1 MVPGKDPKEE
11 DETWPSMPSGGAWRR
26 TLQRFLPR
34 NLPPIEYKDM
44 PEPYFT
50 TVCAIEKVPELL
62 GFG

>member
-11 DETWPSMPSGGAWRR
+11 DETWPSMPRGGAWRR
-26 TLQRFLPR
+26 TLRRFLAK